1 MIKAKIR
8 VATENLGMS
17 RSIIR
22 SVDPDNAGL
31 KSLKVESRASPNS
44 AYLSMSFDG
53 SVETFIS
60 SLDDLLRCIQ
70 VARATLKTL
79 SKDEN

>member
-1 MIKAKIR
+1 MIKVKIR
-8 VATENLGMS
+8 IAADSQEMS

-31 KSLKVESRASPNS
+31 KRLKVKSRASSTS
-44 AYLSMSFDG
+44 ANLSMSFDG

-79 SKDEN
+79 SKEEN

>member
-8 VATENLGMS
+8 VAADAIEMS

-31 KSLKVESRASPNS
+31 KGLKVKSRPSSKN

-79 SKDEN
+79 SKEES

>member
-8 VATENLGMS
+8 VAADSQEMS
-17 RSIIR
+17 NSIIR
-22 SVDPDNAGL
+22 AVDPDNSGL
-31 KSLKVESRASPNS
+31 KGLKVLSKASSKN
-44 AYLSMSFDG
+44 AYLSMSFNG

-79 SKDEN
+79 SKEEK

>member
-1 MIKAKIR
+1 MIRAKIR
-8 VATENLGMS
+8 VATDNLEMS

-31 KSLKVESRASPNS
+31 KTLEVTSKAASRNAF
-44 AYLSMSFDG
+44 LSMSFDG

-79 SKDEN
+79 SKGEN

>member
-8 VATENLGMS
+8 VAADTLEMS

-31 KSLKVESRASPNS
+31 NGLKVKSRASSKN
-44 AYLSMSFDG
+44 AYLSMSSDG

-79 SKDEN
+79 YKEES

>member
-8 VATENLGMS
+8 VAADSQEVS
-17 RSIIR
+17 KAIIR
-22 SVDPDNAGL
+22 SVDPDNVGL
-31 KSLKVESRASPNS
+31 KGLHVTSRASSKN
-44 AYLSMSFDG
+44 AYLSMSSDG

>member
-8 VATENLGMS
+8 VAADTLDVS
-17 RSIIR
+17 TTIIR

-31 KSLKVESRASPNS
+31 KGLKVKSRASPKN
-44 AYLSMSFDG
+44 AYLSMTFDG

-79 SKDEN
+79 SKEEN

>member
-8 VATENLGMS
+8 VATDSREMS
-17 RSIIR
+17 SSIIR

-31 KSLKVESRASPNS
+31 KGLKVASRAASRN
-44 AYLSMSFDG
+44 AYLSMSYDG
-53 SVETFIS
+53 SIETFIS

>member
-8 VATENLGMS
+8 VAADNQEVS
-17 RSIIR
+17 RSIIG
-22 SVDPDNAGL
+22 SVDPDNTGL
-31 KSLKVESRASPNS
+31 KGLKVTSKASSKN
-44 AYLSMSFDG
+44 AYLTMSYDG

-79 SKDEN
+79 SKEEN

>member
-8 VATENLGMS
+8 VAADSMEMS

-31 KSLKVESRASPNS
+31 KGLNVRSKALSKN
-44 AYLSMSFDG
+44 AYLTMSFDG
-53 SVETFIS
+53 AVETFIS

>member
-8 VATENLGMS
+8 VAADTLEMS

-31 KSLKVESRASPNS
+31 NGLKVESRASSKN

-79 SKDEN
+79 SKEEN

>member
-8 VATENLGMS
+8 IAADSQQMS
-17 RSIIR
+17 KSIIR

-31 KSLKVESRASPNS
+31 KGLKVKSRATQKN
-44 AYLSMSFDG
+44 AFLSMSFDG

-79 SKDEN
+79 SKEEN